1 MLTKHINACKTLI
14 QWFCSNSNLVCL
26 SMVEFYSTVSK
37 RWATDAEKF
46 RNVTVLSVGGGHRDY
61 QVRSGLTAL
70 SCPIDDLNKM
80 SLVVGLLTLSKI
92 YFLLKGSYFSADL
105 GFGL

>member
-1 MLTKHINACKTLI
+1 M
-14 QWFCSNSNLVCL
+14 SVCVFI
-26 SMVEFYSTVSK
+26 VEFYSTVSK
-37 RWATDAEKF
+37 RWATDVEKF

-80 SLVVGLLTLSKI
+80 SLVVSLQILS
-92 YFLLKGSYFSADL
+92 
-105 GFGL
+105 